1 MGQEQ
6 QQSTQNAQDIHEHH
20 SHAFFFL
27 FCLVAIVGVAA
38 VLLGTNS
45 DNVLTGAVSTTS
57 TYSSCVDYG
66 NYTILSNE
74 AGSKRVKKDICTGM
88 KNKFLRKA
96 ACVLSNDPADPDY
109 GEYTF
114 TYTKIA
120 LCDSGASC
128 TRDENKAAYCP
139 GDKSVEPTVA

>member
-1 MGQEQ
+1 MVQEK
-6 QQSTQNAQDIHEHH
+6 QNNPVAQDIHEHH
-20 SHAFFFL
+20 SHALFFL

-38 VLLGTNS
+38 VLLGSNG
-45 DNVLTGAVSTTS
+45 DNTITGAVSTTA

-66 NYTILSNE
+66 NYIILSNE
-74 AGSKRVKKDICTGM
+74 DGAKRVKKDICTGM
-88 KNKFLRKA
+88 QNKFLRKA
-96 ACVLSNDPADPDY
+96 ACVLKNDLQDYDY

-120 LCDSGASC
+120 LCDSGVSC

-139 GDKSVEPTVA
+139 GDKVVEPTVA

>member
-1 MGQEQ
+1 MVQEK
-6 QQSTQNAQDIHEHH
+6 QNNQPAQDIHEHH
-20 SHAFFFL
+20 SHALFFL

-38 VLLGTNS
+38 VLFGSNGDNS
-45 DNVLTGAVSTTS
+45 ITGAVSTTS
-57 TYSSCVDYG
+57 TYSSCIDYG
-66 NYTILSNE
+66 NYIILSNE
-74 AGSKRVKKDICTGM
+74 DGAKRVKKDICTGM
-88 KNKFLRKA
+88 QNKFLRKA

-109 GEYTF
+109 GKYTF

-139 GDKSVEPTVA
+139 RDKSVEPTVA

>member
-1 MGQEQ
+1 MVQENSQ
-6 QQSTQNAQDIHEHH
+6 KTSQNIHEHH

-27 FCLVAIVGVAA
+27 FCLVAVVGVAA
-38 VLLGTNS
+38 VLLGANGDNS
-45 DNVLTGAVSTTS
+45 ITGAVSTTS

-66 NYTILSNE
+66 NYIILSNE
-74 AGSKRVKKDICTGM
+74 DGAKRVKKDICTGM
-88 KNKFLRKA
+88 QNKFLRKA
-96 ACVLSNDPADPDY
+96 ACVLKNDPQDY
-109 GEYTF
+109 DSGEYTF

-128 TRDENKAAYCP
+128 TKDENKAAYCP